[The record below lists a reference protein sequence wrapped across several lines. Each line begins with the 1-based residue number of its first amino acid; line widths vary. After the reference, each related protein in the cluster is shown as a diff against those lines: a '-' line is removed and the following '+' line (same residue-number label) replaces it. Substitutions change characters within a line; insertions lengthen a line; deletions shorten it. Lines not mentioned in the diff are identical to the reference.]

1 MAYKKSRARTQLS
14 TVYSE
19 ISDRLK
25 LADRKVIDP
34 VIREYVIAAA
44 IFLAH
49 AEIENFI
56 EDIVAGFAQGIKAKA
71 LKGSSLPG
79 NLRSHLFLTK
89 ANAIQIF
96 GNYLAA
102 SSEKDLLKNFTTAMQ
117 GSAGDIMTDQKVVTH
132 ITGKDIYG
140 SLKYPSEDNLKKL
153 FFRLG
158 INDLFQQLS
167 AHLKQDAVALLKSLG
182 SLRTQL
188 AHTGTLPGIS
198 CKDVREKLDDAE
210 RFVSA
215 LDRLM
220 YRITIENLGA
230 AIWRKHLCQPAT

>member
-1 MAYKKSRARTQLS
+1 MSYKKSRARTQL
-14 TVYSE
+14 TVAYKG

-25 LADRKVIDP
+25 VADGKGVDP
-34 VIREYVIAAA
+34 MLREYVISAA

-56 EDIVAGFAQGIKAKA
+56 ADVVAGFSQGVLAKA
-71 LKGSSLPG
+71 PKGSSLPG

-89 ANAIQIF
+89 ANALQIF
-96 GNYLAA
+96 GNYLVG
-102 SSEKDLLKNFTTAMQ
+102 SSEKELLKSFTSAIN
-117 GSAGDIMTDQKVVTH
+117 GSAGDLLNDQKH
-132 ITGKDIYG
+132 ITNINGKEIYG
-140 SLKYPSEDNLKKL
+140 TLKYPSEDNLKKL

-158 INDLFQQLS
+158 VNDLFQQLS

-198 CKDVREKLDDAE
+198 CKDVRKKLDDAE

-220 YRITIENLGA
+220 FRITSANLGA
-230 AIWRKHLCQPAT
+230 TIWRQYLC